1 MLIFRSNPNQKIS
14 ENKRYFLEMVFIWLY
29 LTIPYIDDAYITPG
43 TKESGARMEL
53 QCHNDPK
60 NCWIQVKDKRHE

>member
-1 MLIFRSNPNQKIS
+1 
-14 ENKRYFLEMVFIWLY
+14 MVFIWVY
-29 LTIPYIDDAYITPG
+29 LIIPYIDAIYITPVMKDSR
-43 TKESGARMEL
+43 TILEL